1 MAEQSTRVTDDEVLK
16 VITDH
21 LTVRGVSAERIVR
34 GATWK
39 ADLGIDSLDILTL
52 TQELE
57 DTFHVKIGEEDAI
70 DLRTV
75 GDAVDYI
82 VRVSGGGV
90 RTEGEGAHDA

>member
-1 MAEQSTRVTDDEVLK
+1 MAEQSTRVTDETVMK
-16 VITDH
+16 VIVDH
-21 LTVRGVSAERIVR
+21 LVVRGVSAERIVR

-57 DTFHVKIGEEDAI
+57 DTFQVKIGEEDAI

-75 GDAVDYI
+75 GDAVDFI
-82 VRVSGGGV
+82 VRTSGAG
-90 RTEGEGAHDA
+90 TAGEGTHGG